1 MAPRALMGRAKRN
14 ALRNPIDSQST
25 CVRRAESGPSDRV
38 RTVLTLPVIG
48 FLTSLGRNDRTDLAE
63 ACNYPSSRPIS
74 EVLHSPEGRLVDL
87 RLSATRIKSPPP
99 IVPFV
104 GS

>member
-1 MAPRALMGRAKRN
+1 MRGAGAPCPVIQRN
-14 ALRNPIDSQST
+14 AVST
-25 CVRRAESGPSDRV
+25 RCAVRSFSA
-38 RTVLTLPVIG
+38 TLPVIG